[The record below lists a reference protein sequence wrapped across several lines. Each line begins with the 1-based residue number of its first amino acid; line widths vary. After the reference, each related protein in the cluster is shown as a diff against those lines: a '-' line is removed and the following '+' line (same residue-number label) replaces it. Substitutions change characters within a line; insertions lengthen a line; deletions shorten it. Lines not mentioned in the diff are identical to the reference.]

1 VKPRKP
7 RRVGDVVQIELAG
20 GRFAYARVLRD
31 ASIGVYRELSTESR
45 LPPRGRCDYWF
56 AVGIYDDALA
66 ELEVVD
72 HRPSA
77 GPGDDWPPPFRIDDP
92 VTGRTSIY
100 HRGEKRTATIE
111 EVEGLETA
119 AVWELAHIVRRI
131 ETELAEGAQ
140 AP

>member
-1 VKPRKP
+1 VKRRKP

-31 ASIGVYRELSTESR
+31 ASVGVYRELSDEPR
-45 LPPRGRCDYWF
+45 CPPSANSDYRF

-66 ELEVVD
+66 KLEIVG
-72 HRPSA
+72 HHPSA
-77 GPGDDWPPPFRIDDP
+77 EPADDWPPPFRIDDP
-92 VTGRTSIY
+92 ITGRTSIY
-100 HRGEKRTATIE
+100 FCGEKRSATAT
-111 EVEGLETA
+111 EVKGLETA

-140 AP
+140 GP